1 MKNSELQTCLKLYY
15 QKCKGVGA
23 WKLYNTISKV
33 FCGITEREV
42 QTYINRLQMHQQLH
56 PTFINKQPLNP
67 VKSSSVMAQ
76 VQMDLV
82 DMQNISVQNDANPF
96 RYVLVI
102 LDVFSRYIVLRP
114 LQSKSSCE
122 VSTHVLQLFSDVGPP
137 KRVQT
142 DQGTEFKGVLTQL
155 MDKFKIDI
163 IHSRPYHPQSQG
175 KVLVVNIGR
184 EGSVKI

>member
-1 MKNSELQTCLKLYY
+1 MSKSSKKGKNAAYCCSLSHKNEENSINCHSDESTDWKTRRKSLIDRYRDEKGILLKNSELQTCLKLYY

-23 WKLYNTISKV
+23 RKIYSTISKV

-102 LDVFSRYIVLRP
+102 LDVFSRYIFYGHSNQNHHVKFRP
-114 LQSKSSCE
+114 MFCNSLA
-122 VSTHVLQLFSDVGPP
+122 
-137 KRVQT
+137 
-142 DQGTEFKGVLTQL
+142 
-155 MDKFKIDI
+155 M
-163 IHSRPYHPQSQG
+163 
-175 KVLVVNIGR
+175 
-184 EGSVKI
+184 